1 MEISSAVLWLIAGLV
16 LAGAE
21 IFVGTFYFLVMGV
34 ACLGAALT
42 AWLDMSTAWQLSVF
56 AVLVL
61 AGGVAVRYLRDPKSA
76 KEADALQNPDVGQHV
91 TIKAWNA
98 DGTATVT
105 YRGAQWTAVAVSGTA
120 CQPGVFEIAE
130 VSGARLVVKNIP

>member
-16 LAGAE
+16 LAGSE

-42 AWLDMSTAWQLSVF
+42 AWLNMSAAWQFCVF

-61 AGGVAVRYLRDPKSA
+61 VGGVAVRYLREPKSA
-76 KEADALQNPDVGQHV
+76 KEADALQNLDVGQRV
-91 TIKAWNA
+91 AIQAWND

-105 YRGAQWTAVAVSGTA
+105 YRGAQWTAVAVSGTV

-130 VSGARLVVKNIP
+130 VSGARLVVKMVS